1 MAFKEAILTRQGLS
15 LQAKLDTGGVKLNVI
30 RAVSSDDVVDTALLP
45 QQTVIKNPIQTLVLG
60 ERRAENNQ
68 TILPVTLYNEGVV
81 APYTLRQIGVYAED
95 PDIGEILYLIAQDTD
110 SPDTIPTEERIPN
123 YRISFEFSVFAL
135 NAEDKVVVNIDKA
148 GAVPRREFDA
158 YKQELIEDN
167 QGFGRVYFK
176 RRSDAWTGDVHAYFW
191 SSVILNPAWDWFKS
205 PSMRRD
211 EDGVFYIERPGDYE
225 QLIFLHGFQLGQPKT
240 SDLSIPPKSLCKVPM
255 FIQHP
260 YGDDGHWIDKSSMTQ
275 RLLIKGPHVAVDF
288 SEQNLMVHYR
298 KWSDH
303 ERTSMPAI
311 PLGVAGYYYADVP
324 VGTDDFY
331 LSLSN
336 AGETVLSSMVLCS
349 SNVHSFPLYNA
360 TWVNKKNIID
370 EDQYFTNYEG
380 NLHFQLPQDWR
391 YADVVF
397 ADGRTVV
404 ADCIDH
410 YNRIYRVPAS
420 RYDESTYET
429 VYDDFKV
436 RYQDKETSMTQQLH
450 PNPGRKIYN
459 VQTGAWID
467 YPVTGCSKYFTISVE
482 NLYES
487 KNSEYLAAWDT
498 VEHKR
503 TINAIAQAVSASAA
517 AGQVRVDLLA
527 QIGSLANLRT
537 VSKNNLVEA
546 INELKSRQMWTVEM
560 TSEEISSYK
569 IYPNRLYVW
578 RTARSTI
585 EITEL
590 LKNAGDTATTL
601 NEYRIQFTA
610 GSDFAFSFPSAVRWQ
625 GGVTPAFTSGATYQ
639 VSILNNI
646 ARVM

>member
-1 MAFKEAILTRQGLS
+1 MAFTRAVFTRLGLS
-15 LQAKLDTGGVKLNVI
+15 LQAKLETGIPLKLT
-30 RAVSSDDVVDTALLP
+30 RAVSSDSSVEPNLLYQQSEIKKP
-45 QQTVIKNPIQTLVLG
+45 KQTLTLQTVYTK
-60 ERRAENNQ
+60 ENNAY
-68 TILPVTLYNEGVV
+68 IKLELSNEGLKSH
-81 APYTLRQIGVYAED
+81 YQLRQIGIYAED
-95 PDIGEILYLIAQDTD
+95 PDLGEILYFISQDDGT
-110 SPDTIPTEERIPN
+110 PDTIPTAESVPN
-123 YRISFEFSVFAL
+123 YIIAFDFQIAKA
-135 NAEDKVVVNIDKA
+135 NAENIKITVDPA
-148 GAVPRREFDA
+148 ATVPLREFDE
-158 YKQELIEDN
+158 YKQELIDDN

-176 RRSDAWTGDVHAYFW
+176 HRADAWTGNVHAYFW

-205 PSMRRD
+205 PSMHRD
-211 EDGVFYIERPGDYE
+211 DDGLYYIERPGDYE
-225 QLIFLHGFQLGQPKT
+225 QLIFMSGFELGQPKT
-240 SDLSIPPKSLCKVPM
+240 SDLSIPPESLCKVPM

-260 YGDDGHWIDKSSMTQ
+260 YGDDGHWVDKSSMTQ

-288 SEQNLMVHYR
+288 EEQNLMVHYR

-303 ERTSMPAI
+303 ERTSIPAI
-311 PLGVAGYYYADVP
+311 PLGVAGYYFADVP

-336 AGETVLSSMVLCS
+336 EGETVISPSVLCS
-349 SNVHSFPLYNA
+349 SNNYSFPLYNSLWGTKKDIYGA
-360 TWVNKKNIID
+360 TAG
-370 EDQYFTNYEG
+370 FTEYTTY
-380 NLHFQLPQDWR
+380 LHFQAPVDWK
-391 YADVVF
+391 YADVIF
-397 ADGRTVV
+397 ADGRTII

-410 YNRIYRVPAS
+410 FNRIYRVPAF
-420 RYDESTYET
+420 RYDETTYE
-429 VYDDFKV
+429 YIYEDFKV
-436 RYQDKETSMTQQLH
+436 RYQEQETEMMPQLY
-450 PNPGRKIYN
+450 PNSGGKIYN
-459 VQTGAWID
+459 IQTGAWID

-527 QIGSLANLRT
+527 QIGVLANLRT
-537 VSKNNLVEA
+537 VEKNNLVEA
-546 INELKSRQMWTVEM
+546 INELKSRQTWTVEM

-610 GSDFAFSFPSAVRWQ
+610 GSDFEFKFPSAVRWQ
-625 GGVTPAFTSGATYQ
+625 GGVTPTFTAGAIYQ
-639 VSILNNI
+639 VSIINNI